1 MSPWRDKPSLF
12 DFLQVH
18 DSLVYAESPSDDG
31 VRSFAVIENIQKK
44 SQHSCWPS
52 DGDIHSLVVGASSRK
67 AFRQEL
73 AGRHGPGFPLSCG
86 D

>member
-44 SQHSCWPS
+44 
-52 DGDIHSLVVGASSRK
+52 ASIP
-67 AFRQEL
+67 
-73 AGRHGPGFPLSCG
+73 AGRVMGISTA
-86 D
+86 